1 MNINIRHLHRAI
13 MRCPSFNPTQ
23 TLTLMA
29 LINIVDWGTWSEAV
43 SFKYL
48 ASEAGVSYG
57 AVRRAIDHF
66 IGLGLLTKQAQS
78 NSRGHDKNKYIINI
92 SALKEV
98 IAEYMPKKQT
108 LDTPPAQSEH
118 SPAQSEHSPAQS
130 EHSPAQS
137 EHSPLLNLSTPP
149 AQSEHPYQSPI
160 SITKTQSPK
169 TQSKIPAHI
178 LNPWARSP
186 EEQRK
191 TDLFIQE
198 QNKILTAQKKAE
210 RDRALNWSKK

>member
-1 MNINIRHLHRAI
+1 MNIRHLHRAI

-29 LINIVDWGTWSEAV
+29 LINIVDWSTWSEAV

-92 SALKEV
+92 SALKEI

-108 LDTPPAQSEH
+108 LDPP
-118 SPAQSEHSPAQS
+118 PAQS

-149 AQSEHPYQSPI
+149 AQSEHPYQSPV

-169 TQSKIPAHI
+169 TQSPKIPAHI

-198 QNKILTAQKKAE
+198 QNKILAAQRQAE
-210 RDRALNWSKK
+210 RERERNWNKWSKK